1 MLNKIAINVTQP
13 IDGSG
18 GERLRKSLLA
28 LPGVKLVTFAYPGR
42 VEVHYDGA
50 ETKAGSL
57 MTVIRA
63 HGLRTG
69 FKK

>member
-13 IDGSG
+13 LDGSG

-28 LPGVKLVTFAYPGR
+28 LPGVKQVTIAYPGR
-42 VEVHYDGA
+42 VEVHYDA
-50 ETKAGSL
+50 AVTRAGNL

-69 FKK
+69 LK